1 MEIYIGD
8 NDYNIEKNDIDLNDY
23 KSINSKLKIN
33 IIDKLILKYIKQL
46 EFVNEKYITTN
57 DDNITLIFEFNSY

>member
-57 DDNITLIFEFNSY
+57 DDNITLIFEFNPY

>member
-8 NDYNIEKNDIDLNDY
+8 NDFHIENEIDFNNY
-23 KSINSKLKIN
+23 KSINSKLNIN

-46 EFVNEKYITTN
+46 EFMNEKYITTN